1 MISTASLEKFLSLNR
16 RVETYLNV
24 FHKGQKDG
32 QRYFSVELE
41 VTVCIPFCLFLRTVN
56 MSNE

>member
-1 MISTASLEKFLSLNR
+1 MSKVLESLNR
-16 RVETYLNV
+16 RVGTYLSV
-24 FHKGQKDG
+24 FHKDQKDG

-41 VTVCIPFCLFLRTVN
+41 AAMCIPFCSFLRTVN